1 MVEASDNKF
10 DAGRVMI
17 IWKLLW
23 KWFKKYDLPY
33 IGQVSDGD
41 SRLRKGGHRVNVG
54 SDTAHWDANATHQPL
69 QAANLCPHPLLSH
82 HITITSE
89 GHAITIDQDW
99 LHLIWR
105 LRMQLIDEKHQF
117 VIGNA
122 GLSSAVRDL
131 QSISKEAGFH
141 PEDLNHKDKQNWDG
155 CQRIFSQRCLD
166 ALMEKI
172 MAGDERMIPTF
183 AYVSMGFRLMR
194 AWLGEA
200 NGASTDQIITDAAFA
215 LSFALFWRD
224 WVLDSCHALETAFL
238 TRETFLDVVT
248 SCNTRILSF
257 PLYRDHHPKCKPH
270 GPADIAAA
278 FQSAC
283 FNLLE

>member
-1 MVEASDNKF
+1 
-10 DAGRVMI
+10 
-17 IWKLLW
+17 
-23 KWFKKYDLPY
+23 
-33 IGQVSDGD
+33 
-41 SRLRKGGHRVNVG
+41 
-54 SDTAHWDANATHQPL
+54 
-69 QAANLCPHPLLSH
+69 
-82 HITITSE
+82 
-89 GHAITIDQDW
+89 
-99 LHLIWR
+99 
-105 LRMQLIDEKHQF
+105 MQLVDEKHQF

-155 CQRIFSQRCLD
+155 CQRIFSQRCLG

-224 WVLDSCHALETAFL
+224 WVLDSCHRR
-238 TRETFLDVVT
+238 TRDSILDT
-248 SCNTRILSF
+248 
-257 PLYRDHHPKCKPH
+257 
-270 GPADIAAA
+270 
-278 FQSAC
+278 
-283 FNLLE
+283 